1 MGETAILNA
10 TLVVSWADL
19 GMAGQTLGMR
29 GTEVQNQGVAM
40 GQIHLDETETTTRN
54 GNAAETLPRVGIMIM
69 TKIEMAEIET
79 DLGLVMV
86 IDMNVM
92 AKIGI
97 GTVMIVVMI
106 KILIEKEI
114 IADHVIG
121 TMIKIGTEIVTEDTR
136 EIVTGTM
143 TTRIEQEI
151 VKNGVGTETSQR
163 IITVMKLYT
172 YSLSF
177 LHVTLFIL
185 SFFPQQK

>member
-1 MGETAILNA
+1 M
-10 TLVVSWADL
+10 AD
-19 GMAGQTLGMR
+19 QILGMR
-29 GTEVQNQGVAM
+29 GTEVQNQGVVM
-40 GQIHLDETETTTRN
+40 GQIRLDETETTTRK
-54 GNAAETLPRVGIMIM
+54 GNAAEMLPRVGIMIM
-69 TKIEMAEIET
+69 TKIEMAEIEIET

-97 GTVMIVVMI
+97 ETVMIVVMI

-114 IADHVIG
+114 IAGHVIG
-121 TMIKIGTEIVTEDTR
+121 TMIKIETEIVTEDTR

-143 TTRIEQEI
+143 ITRIEQEI

-185 SFFPQQK
+185 SFFP

>member
-1 MGETAILNA
+1 
-10 TLVVSWADL
+10 
-19 GMAGQTLGMR
+19 MAGQILGMR
-29 GTEVQNQGVAM
+29 GTEVQNQGVVM
-40 GQIHLDETETTTRN
+40 GQIRLDETETTTRN
-54 GNAAETLPRVGIMIM
+54 GNAAEMLPRVGIMIM
-69 TKIEMAEIET
+69 TKIEMAEIEIET

-92 AKIGI
+92 VKIGI
-97 GTVMIVVMI
+97 ETVTIVVMI

-114 IADHVIG
+114 IAGHVIG
-121 TMIKIGTEIVTEDTR
+121 TMIKIETEIVTEDTR

-143 TTRIEQEI
+143 ITRIEQEI

-185 SFFPQQK
+185 SFFP

>member
-1 MGETAILNA
+1 
-10 TLVVSWADL
+10 
-19 GMAGQTLGMR
+19 MAGQILGMR
-29 GTEVQNQGVAM
+29 GTEVQNQGVVM
-40 GQIHLDETETTTRN
+40 DQIHLDETETTTRN
-54 GNAAETLPRVGIMIM
+54 GNAAEMLPRVGIMIM
-69 TKIEMAEIET
+69 TKIEMAEIEIET

-97 GTVMIVVMI
+97 ETVTIVVMI

-114 IADHVIG
+114 IAGHVIG
-121 TMIKIGTEIVTEDTR
+121 TMIKIETEIVTEDTR

-143 TTRIEQEI
+143 ITRIEQEI

-185 SFFPQQK
+185 SFFP

>member
-1 MGETAILNA
+1 
-10 TLVVSWADL
+10 
-19 GMAGQTLGMR
+19 MAGQILGMR
-29 GTEVQNQGVAM
+29 GTEVQNQGVVM
-40 GQIHLDETETTTRN
+40 GQIRLDETETTTRK
-54 GNAAETLPRVGIMIM
+54 GNAAEMLPRVGIMIM
-69 TKIEMAEIET
+69 TKIEMAEIEIET

-92 AKIGI
+92 VKIGI
-97 GTVMIVVMI
+97 ETVMIVVMI

-114 IADHVIG
+114 IAGHVIG
-121 TMIKIGTEIVTEDTR
+121 TMIKIETEIVTEDMR

-143 TTRIEQEI
+143 ITRIVQEI

-185 SFFPQQK
+185 SFFP

>member
-1 MGETAILNA
+1 
-10 TLVVSWADL
+10 
-19 GMAGQTLGMR
+19 MAGQILGMR
-29 GTEVQNQGVAM
+29 GTEVQNQGVVM
-40 GQIHLDETETTTRN
+40 GQIRLDETETTTRK
-54 GNAAETLPRVGIMIM
+54 GNAAEMLPRVGIMIM
-69 TKIEMAEIET
+69 TKIEMAEIEIET

-97 GTVMIVVMI
+97 ETVTIVVMI

-114 IADHVIG
+114 IAGHVIG
-121 TMIKIGTEIVTEDTR
+121 TMIKIETEIVTEDTR

-143 TTRIEQEI
+143 ITRIEQEI

-185 SFFPQQK
+185 SFFP

>member
-1 MGETAILNA
+1 
-10 TLVVSWADL
+10 
-19 GMAGQTLGMR
+19 MAGQILGMR
-29 GTEVQNQGVAM
+29 GTEVQNQGVVM
-40 GQIHLDETETTTRN
+40 GQIRLDETETTTRK
-54 GNAAETLPRVGIMIM
+54 GNAAEMLPRVGIMIM
-69 TKIEMAEIET
+69 TKIEMAEIEIET

-97 GTVMIVVMI
+97 ETVMIVVMI

-114 IADHVIG
+114 IAGHVIG
-121 TMIKIGTEIVTEDTR
+121 TMIKIETEIVTEDMR

-143 TTRIEQEI
+143 ITRIEQEI

-185 SFFPQQK
+185 SFFP

>member
-1 MGETAILNA
+1 
-10 TLVVSWADL
+10 
-19 GMAGQTLGMR
+19 MAGQILGMR
-29 GTEVQNQGVAM
+29 GTEVQNQGVVM
-40 GQIHLDETETTTRN
+40 GQIRLDETETTTRN
-54 GNAAETLPRVGIMIM
+54 GNAAEMLPRVGIMIM
-69 TKIEMAEIET
+69 TKIEMAEIEIEIET

-97 GTVMIVVMI
+97 ETVMIVVMI

-114 IADHVIG
+114 IAGHVIG
-121 TMIKIGTEIVTEDTR
+121 TMIKIETEIVTEDTR

-143 TTRIEQEI
+143 ITRIEQEI

-185 SFFPQQK
+185 SFFP

>member
-1 MGETAILNA
+1 
-10 TLVVSWADL
+10 
-19 GMAGQTLGMR
+19 
-29 GTEVQNQGVAM
+29 M
-40 GQIHLDETETTTRN
+40 GQIRLDETETTTRN
-54 GNAAETLPRVGIMIM
+54 GNAAEMLPRVGIMIM
-69 TKIEMAEIET
+69 TKIEMAEIEIET

-86 IDMNVM
+86 IDMTVM

-97 GTVMIVVMI
+97 ETVTIVVMI

-114 IADHVIG
+114 IAGHVIG
-121 TMIKIGTEIVTEDTR
+121 TMIKIETEIVTEDTR

-143 TTRIEQEI
+143 ITRIEQEI

-185 SFFPQQK
+185 SFFP

>member
-1 MGETAILNA
+1 
-10 TLVVSWADL
+10 
-19 GMAGQTLGMR
+19 MAGQILGMR
-29 GTEVQNQGVAM
+29 GTEVQNQGVVM
-40 GQIHLDETETTTRN
+40 GQIRLDETETTTRN
-54 GNAAETLPRVGIMIM
+54 GNAAEMLPRVGIMIM
-69 TKIEMAEIET
+69 TKIEMAEIEIET

-97 GTVMIVVMI
+97 ETVTIVVMI

-114 IADHVIG
+114 IAGHVIG
-121 TMIKIGTEIVTEDTR
+121 TMIKIETEIVTEDTR

-143 TTRIEQEI
+143 ITRIEQEI

-185 SFFPQQK
+185 SFFP

>member
-1 MGETAILNA
+1 
-10 TLVVSWADL
+10 
-19 GMAGQTLGMR
+19 MAGQILGMR
-29 GTEVQNQGVAM
+29 GTEVQNQGVVM
-40 GQIHLDETETTTRN
+40 GQIRLDETETTTRK
-54 GNAAETLPRVGIMIM
+54 GNAAEMLPRVGIMIM
-69 TKIEMAEIET
+69 TKIEMAEIEIET

-97 GTVMIVVMI
+97 ETVMIVVMI

-114 IADHVIG
+114 IAGHVIG
-121 TMIKIGTEIVTEDTR
+121 TMIKIETEIVTEDTR

-143 TTRIEQEI
+143 ITRIEQEI

-185 SFFPQQK
+185 SFFP

>member
-1 MGETAILNA
+1 
-10 TLVVSWADL
+10 
-19 GMAGQTLGMR
+19 MAGQILGMR
-29 GTEVQNQGVAM
+29 GTEVQNQGVVM
-40 GQIHLDETETTTRN
+40 GQIHLDETETTTRK
-54 GNAAETLPRVGIMIM
+54 GNAAEMLPRVGIMIM
-69 TKIEMAEIET
+69 TKIEMAEIEIET

-97 GTVMIVVMI
+97 ETVTIVVMI

-114 IADHVIG
+114 IAGHVIG
-121 TMIKIGTEIVTEDTR
+121 TMIKIETEIVTEDTK

-143 TTRIEQEI
+143 ITRIEQEI

-185 SFFPQQK
+185 SFFP

>member
-1 MGETAILNA
+1 
-10 TLVVSWADL
+10 
-19 GMAGQTLGMR
+19 MAGQILGMR
-29 GTEVQNQGVAM
+29 GTEVQNQGVVM
-40 GQIHLDETETTTRN
+40 GQIRLDETETTTRN
-54 GNAAETLPRVGIMIM
+54 GNAAEMLPRVGIMIM
-69 TKIEMAEIET
+69 TKIEMAEIEIET

-97 GTVMIVVMI
+97 ETVMIVVMI

-114 IADHVIG
+114 IAGHVIG
-121 TMIKIGTEIVTEDTR
+121 TMIKIETEIVTEDMR

-143 TTRIEQEI
+143 ITRIVQEI

-185 SFFPQQK
+185 SFFP